1 MKNRE
6 MLLNYKE
13 LYELGVSK
21 LMAAGIEEAKQDA
34 FYLLNFVTG
43 FNKADFYLRSNETAE
58 CGAQERYLEFIKRRA
73 AHEPCQYITGSA
85 FFMGLEFN
93 VSRNV
98 LIPRQD
104 TETLVEKAVEI
115 INDLHGMDCADIRV
129 LDMCTGSGCIAVSVK
144 HFFEEAEVTAVDISK
159 KALEISKQN
168 AEKNGTE
175 IEILESDMFA
185 VLAGRKFD
193 IILSNPPYVTEAEY
207 ETLMPEVKENEPASA
222 LKAGSD
228 GLDFYKII
236 AGCAPAYLND
246 RGRLL
251 LEIGYRQ
258 AEAVSKLLEENG
270 FSDIE
275 VIKDLAGLDRVVCA
289 KMQQQ

>member
-1 MKNRE
+1 M
-6 MLLNYKE
+6 NYKE

-21 LMAAGIEEAKQDA
+21 LKAAGIEEAKQDA

-43 FNKADFYLRSNETAE
+43 FNKADFYLKSNETAE
-58 CGAQERYLEFIKRRA
+58 YDAQERYLEYIRRRA

-85 FFMGLEFN
+85 FFMGLEFR
-93 VSRNV
+93 VSRDV

-104 TETLVEKAVEI
+104 TETLAEKAVGM
-115 INDLHGMDCADIRV
+115 INDLHGMGCADIKV

-144 HFFEEAEVTAVDISK
+144 HFCKETEVTAVDISN
-159 KALEISKQN
+159 KALEIAKQN
-168 AEKNGTE
+168 AKKSGAE
-175 IEILESDMFA
+175 IELLESDMFA
-185 VLAGRKFD
+185 ALEGRKFD

-207 ETLMPEVKENEPASA
+207 EALMPEVKENEPASA

-236 AGCAPAYLND
+236 AECAPTYLHD
-246 RGRLL
+246 EGSIL
-251 LEIGYRQ
+251 LEIGCGQ

-289 KMQQQ
+289 K